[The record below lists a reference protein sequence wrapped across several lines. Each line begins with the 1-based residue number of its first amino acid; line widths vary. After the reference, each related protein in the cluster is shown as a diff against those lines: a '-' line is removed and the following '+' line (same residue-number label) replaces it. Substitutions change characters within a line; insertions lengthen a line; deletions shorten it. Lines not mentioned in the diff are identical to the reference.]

1 MKPKGVLCKSC
12 GRTGRKCICLEPVA
26 TTDEEKAVVLKL
38 VEAYEMWL
46 KLPDKNTN
54 ELEDFIYGIHR
65 CQDVI
70 RGRVAKRVDP
80 EFWV

>member
-1 MKPKGVLCKSC
+1 M
-12 GRTGRKCICLEPVA
+12 
-26 TTDEEKAVVLKL
+26 TTDDEKAIVMKL

-54 ELEDFIYGIHR
+54 ELQDFVSGIHR

-70 RGRVAKRVDP
+70 RGRVAKRADP
-80 EFWV
+80 TFWV

>member
-1 MKPKGVLCKSC
+1 M
-12 GRTGRKCICLEPVA
+12 
-26 TTDEEKAVVLKL
+26 TTDEEKAVVMKL

-46 KLPDKNTN
+46 KLADKNIN
-54 ELEDFIYGIHR
+54 EKEDFVAGIHR

-70 RGRVAKRVDP
+70 RGRVAKRADP

>member
-1 MKPKGVLCKSC
+1 M
-12 GRTGRKCICLEPVA
+12 
-26 TTDEEKAVVLKL
+26 TTDEEKAIVMKL

-46 KLPDKNTN
+46 KLTDTNTN
-54 ELEDFIYGIHR
+54 ELEDFCLGIHR

-70 RGRVAKRVDP
+70 RGRVAKRADP